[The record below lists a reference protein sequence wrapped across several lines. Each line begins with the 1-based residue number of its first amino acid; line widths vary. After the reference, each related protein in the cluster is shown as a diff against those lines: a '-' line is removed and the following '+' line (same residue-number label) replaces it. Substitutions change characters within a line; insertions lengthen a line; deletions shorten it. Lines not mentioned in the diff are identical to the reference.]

1 MLDSQSDSYPAAL
14 RPEIEALETSG
25 ISQLFALGV
34 DREGVIPLWFGESDL
49 PTPDFISRTA
59 IESLEAGNTFYSH
72 KRGIPPLREAIAAYM
87 NGLFD
92 LDLEVER
99 ITVTSSGMNGI
110 MLALQTI
117 AGAGDSVV
125 VVSPVWPNIMSG
137 VRIMGASLKTVAL
150 EPRDDGFH
158 LDLDALFAA
167 CDERTRAVFVN
178 SPSNPT
184 GWVMPGEQQQALL
197 EFCRARGIWVM
208 ADEVYHRFV
217 YDRPAVERP
226 RAPSFLDLARPDD
239 ALIVVESFSKT
250 WAMTGWRMGWLVHP
264 VALGAN
270 FDRLV
275 EFNTSG
281 APRFLQDGCI
291 TALMQGEDF
300 ACHMIERC
308 RQGRDL
314 VFQRLSA
321 LPKVRLACPQGA
333 FYAFFAVE
341 GLSDSLEYAKQVLEE
356 VSVGLAPGSAF
367 GPGGEGHLRL
377 CFAGGPER
385 LSAALDRLEPLF
397 R

>member
-1 MLDSQSDSYPAAL
+1 MPRSVIETYPARL

-34 DREGVIPLWFGESDL
+34 DREGVIPLWFGEGDL
-49 PTPDFISRTA
+49 PTPDFICATA
-59 IESLEAGNTFYSH
+59 SQSLKAGNTFYSH
-72 KRGIPPLREAIAAYM
+72 KRGIPALREAIVAYM
-87 NGLFD
+87 NGLFGAA
-92 LDLEVER
+92 LDVER

-137 VRIMGASLKTVAL
+137 VRIMGAALKTVSL
-150 EPRDDGFH
+150 QSREDGFH
-158 LDLDALFAA
+158 LDMDELMAA

-184 GWVMPGEQQQALL
+184 GWVMGPEDQRTLL
-197 EFCRARGIWVM
+197 DFCRTRGIWIM

-217 YDRPAVERP
+217 YERPASERP

-239 ALIVVESFSKT
+239 AVIVVQSFSKT

-264 VALGAN
+264 AALGAN

-291 TALMQGEDF
+291 TALAEGEGF
-300 ACHMIERC
+300 ACHVIERC

-314 VFQRLSA
+314 VTQRLSS
-321 LPKVRLACPQGA
+321 LPRIRLACPEGA

-341 GLSDSLEYAKQVLEE
+341 GLTDSLDTAKRILDE

-377 CFAGGPER
+377 CFAGGTER

>member
-1 MLDSQSDSYPAAL
+1 MPRSVIETYPARL

-34 DREGVIPLWFGESDL
+34 DREGVIPLWFGEGDL

-59 IESLEAGNTFYSH
+59 IQSLRAGNTFYSH
-72 KRGIPPLREAIAAYM
+72 KRGIPALREAIVAYM
-87 NGLFD
+87 NGLFGAA
-92 LDLEVER
+92 LDVER

-137 VRIMGASLKTVAL
+137 VRIMGATLKTVSL
-150 EPRDDGFH
+150 QSREDGFH
-158 LDLDALFAA
+158 LDMDELMAA

-184 GWVMPGEQQQALL
+184 GWVMGPEDQRTLL
-197 EFCRARGIWVM
+197 DFCRTRGIWIM

-217 YDRPAVERP
+217 YERPASERP
-226 RAPSFLDLARPDD
+226 RAPSFLDLVRPDD
-239 ALIVVESFSKT
+239 AVIVVQSFSKT

-264 VALGAN
+264 AALGAN

-291 TALMQGEDF
+291 TALNEGEGF
-300 ACHMIERC
+300 ACHVVERC

-314 VFQRLSA
+314 VTQRLST
-321 LPKVRLACPQGA
+321 LPRVRLACPEGA

-341 GLSDSLEYAKQVLEE
+341 GLTDSLDTAKRILDQ

-377 CFAGGPER
+377 CFAGGTER
-385 LSAALDRLEPLF
+385 LSAALERLTPLF

>member
-1 MLDSQSDSYPAAL
+1 MTPPDLPARL

-34 DREGVIPLWFGESDL
+34 DRQGVIPLWFGEGDL
-49 PTPDFISRTA
+49 PTPDFICATA
-59 IESLEAGNTFYSH
+59 VRSLTAGNTFYSH
-72 KRGIPPLREAIAAYM
+72 KRGIPALRAAIVAYM
-87 NGLFD
+87 NGLFGTAID
-92 LDLEVER
+92 VER

-117 AGAGDSVV
+117 AGAGDNVV

-137 VRIMGASLKTVAL
+137 VKIMGATLKTVSL
-150 EPRDDGFH
+150 ESREDGFH
-158 LDLDALFAA
+158 LDMDALLAA

-184 GWVMPGEQQQALL
+184 GWVMGREDQQALL
-197 EFCRARGIWVM
+197 EFCRARGIWIL

-217 YDRPAVERP
+217 YDRPAAERP
-226 RAPSFLDLARPDD
+226 RAPSFLDLIEPEDPV
-239 ALIVVESFSKT
+239 IVVESFSKT

-264 VALGAN
+264 ASLGAN

-291 TALMQGEDF
+291 TALEQGEGF
-300 ACHMIERC
+300 ACHVIERC
-308 RQGRDL
+308 RQSRDL

-321 LPKVRLACPQGA
+321 LPRVRLACPQGA
-333 FYAFFAVE
+333 FYAFFAVD
-341 GLSDSLEYAKQVLEE
+341 GLEDSLDYAKHILEE

-377 CFAGGPER
+377 CFAGGTER
-385 LSAALDRLEPLF
+385 LSAALERLEPLF

>member
-1 MLDSQSDSYPAAL
+1 MTPPDLPAPL

-34 DREGVIPLWFGESDL
+34 DREGVIPLWFGEGDL
-49 PTPDFISRTA
+49 PTPDFISASAVR
-59 IESLEAGNTFYSH
+59 SLEAGNTFYSH
-72 KRGIPPLREAIAAYM
+72 KRGIPALREAIVAYM
-87 NGLFD
+87 NGLFGAA
-92 LDLEVER
+92 LDVER

-125 VVSPVWPNIMSG
+125 VVSPVWPSIMSG
-137 VRIMGASLKTVAL
+137 VRIMGATLKTVPL
-150 EPRDDGFH
+150 HSREDGFH
-158 LDLDALFAA
+158 LDMDALMAA
-167 CDERTRAVFVN
+167 CGERTRAVFVN

-184 GWVMPGEQQQALL
+184 GWVMGREDQQALL
-197 EFCRARGIWVM
+197 EFCRARGIWIM

-217 YDRPAVERP
+217 YERPASERP

-239 ALIVVESFSKT
+239 AVIVVQSFSKT

-264 VALGAN
+264 ASLGAN

-291 TALMQGEDF
+291 TALNEGEGF
-300 ACHMIERC
+300 ACHVIERC

-321 LPKVRLACPQGA
+321 LPRVRLACPEGA

-341 GLSDSLEYAKQVLEE
+341 GLDDSLDTAKQILEE

-377 CFAGGPER
+377 CFAGGTER

>member
-1 MLDSQSDSYPAAL
+1 MTPPDLPAPL

-34 DREGVIPLWFGESDL
+34 DREGVIPLWFGEGDL
-49 PTPDFISRTA
+49 PTPDFISASA
-59 IESLEAGNTFYSH
+59 IRSLEAGNTFYSH
-72 KRGIPPLREAIAAYM
+72 KRCIPALREAIVAYM
-87 NGLFD
+87 NGLFGAA
-92 LDLEVER
+92 LDVER

-125 VVSPVWPNIMSG
+125 VVSPVWPSIMSG
-137 VRIMGASLKTVAL
+137 VRIMGATLKTVSL
-150 EPRDDGFH
+150 HSREDGFH
-158 LDLDALFAA
+158 LDMDALMAA
-167 CDERTRAVFVN
+167 CGERTRAVFVN

-184 GWVMPGEQQQALL
+184 GWVMGREDQQALL
-197 EFCRARGIWVM
+197 EFCRPRGIWIM
-208 ADEVYHRFV
+208 ADEVYHRFA
-217 YDRPAVERP
+217 YNRPASTRP
-226 RAPSFLDLARPDD
+226 RAPSFLDLAQADD
-239 ALIVVESFSKT
+239 AVIVVQSFSKT

-264 VALGAN
+264 AALGAN

-291 TALMQGEDF
+291 TALNEGEGF
-300 ACHMIERC
+300 ACHVIERC

-321 LPKVRLACPQGA
+321 LPRVRLACPEGA

-341 GLSDSLEYAKQVLEE
+341 GLDDSLDTAKQILEE

-377 CFAGGPER
+377 CFAGGTER

>member
-1 MLDSQSDSYPAAL
+1 MPRSVIETYPARL

-34 DREGVIPLWFGESDL
+34 DREGVIPLWFGEGDL
-49 PTPDFISRTA
+49 PTPDFICATA
-59 IESLEAGNTFYSH
+59 SQSLKAGNTFYSH
-72 KRGIPPLREAIAAYM
+72 KRGIPALREAIVAYM
-87 NGLFD
+87 NGLFGAA
-92 LDLEVER
+92 LDVER

-137 VRIMGASLKTVAL
+137 VRIMGATLKTVSL
-150 EPRDDGFH
+150 QSREDGFH
-158 LDLDALFAA
+158 LDMDELMAA

-184 GWVMPGEQQQALL
+184 GWVMGPEDQRTLL
-197 EFCRARGIWVM
+197 DFCRTRGIWIM

-217 YDRPAVERP
+217 YERPASERP
-226 RAPSFLDLARPDD
+226 RAPSFLDLVRPDD
-239 ALIVVESFSKT
+239 AVIVVQSFSKT

-264 VALGAN
+264 AALGAN

-291 TALMQGEDF
+291 TALNEGEGF
-300 ACHMIERC
+300 ACHVVERC

-314 VFQRLSA
+314 VTQRLSS
-321 LPKVRLACPQGA
+321 LPRIRLACPEGA

-341 GLSDSLEYAKQVLEE
+341 GLTDSLDTAKRILDE

-377 CFAGGPER
+377 CFAGGTER

>member
-1 MLDSQSDSYPAAL
+1 MPHPEIETYPAPL

-34 DREGVIPLWFGESDL
+34 DREGVIPLWFGEGDL
-49 PTPDFISRTA
+49 PTPDFISRAA
-59 IESLEAGNTFYSH
+59 IQSLQAGNTFYSH
-72 KRGIPPLREAIAAYM
+72 KRGIPALREAIVAYM
-87 NGLFD
+87 NGLFGAA
-92 LDLEVER
+92 LDAER

-137 VRIMGASLKTVAL
+137 VRIMGATLKTVSL
-150 EPRDDGFH
+150 HSREDGFH
-158 LDLDALFAA
+158 LDMDELIDA

-184 GWVMPGEQQQALL
+184 GWVMRREDQQALL
-197 EFCRARGIWVM
+197 DFCRTRGIWIM

-217 YDRPAVERP
+217 YERPASTRP
-226 RAPSFLDLARPDD
+226 RAPSFLDLVRPDD
-239 ALIVVESFSKT
+239 AVIVVQSFSKT

-264 VALGAN
+264 AALGAN

-291 TALMQGEDF
+291 TALADGEGF
-300 ACHMIERC
+300 ACHVVERC

-314 VFQRLSA
+314 VYQRLST
-321 LPKVRLACPQGA
+321 LPRVRLACPEGA

-341 GLSDSLEYAKQVLEE
+341 GLTDSLDYAKQILDE

-377 CFAGGPER
+377 CFAGGTER
-385 LSAALDRLEPLF
+385 LSAALERLEPLF

>member
-1 MLDSQSDSYPAAL
+1 MTQPDLPARL

-34 DREGVIPLWFGESDL
+34 DREGVIPLWFGEGDL
-49 PTPDFISRTA
+49 PTPDFISATA
-59 IESLEAGNTFYSH
+59 IKSLQAGNTFYSH
-72 KRGIPPLREAIAAYM
+72 KRGIPPLREAIVGYM
-87 NGLFD
+87 NGLFGTD
-92 LDLEVER
+92 LDVER

-110 MLALQTI
+110 ILALQTI

-137 VRIMGASLKTVAL
+137 VRIMGATLKTVSL
-150 EPRDDGFH
+150 ESREDGFH
-158 LDLDALFAA
+158 LDMDALMAA

-184 GWVMPGEQQQALL
+184 GWVMGREDQQALL
-197 EFCRARGIWVM
+197 EFCRARGIWIM

-217 YDRPAVERP
+217 YQRPAVERP
-226 RAPSFLDLARPDD
+226 RAPSFLDLIEPED
-239 ALIVVESFSKT
+239 AVIVVQSFSKT

-264 VALGAN
+264 TSLGAN

-291 TALMQGEDF
+291 TALNEGEGF
-300 ACHMIERC
+300 ACHVIERC

-314 VFQRLSA
+314 VFERLSS
-321 LPKVRLACPQGA
+321 LPRIRLACPEGA

-341 GLSDSLEYAKQVLEE
+341 GLTDSLDYAKQILEE

-377 CFAGGPER
+377 CFAGGTQR

>member
-1 MLDSQSDSYPAAL
+1 MPRSHRETYPAPL
-14 RPEIEALETSG
+14 RPEIAALETSG

-34 DREGVIPLWFGESDL
+34 DRQGVIPLWFGEGDL
-49 PTPDFISRTA
+49 PTPDFICAAA
-59 IESLEAGNTFYSH
+59 IESLKAGNTFYSH
-72 KRGIPPLREAIAAYM
+72 KRGIPGLRQAIAAYM
-87 NGLFD
+87 NGLFGTG
-92 LDLEVER
+92 LDVGR

-137 VRIMGASLKTVAL
+137 VRIMGATLKTVPL
-150 EPRDDGFH
+150 KSREDCFH
-158 LDLDALFAA
+158 LDLEALMAA

-184 GWVMPGEQQQALL
+184 GWVMAREEQQALL
-197 EFCRARGIWVM
+197 AFCRARGIWIL

-217 YDRPAVERP
+217 YDRPAAERP
-226 RAPSFLDLARPDD
+226 RAPSFLDLIEPEDPV
-239 ALIVVESFSKT
+239 IVVESFSKT
-250 WAMTGWRMGWLVHP
+250 WAMTGWRMGWLIHP
-264 VALGAN
+264 SSLGAN

-281 APRFLQDGCI
+281 APRFLQEGCI
-291 TALMQGEDF
+291 TALEAGEGF
-300 ACHMIERC
+300 ACHVVERC

-314 VFQRLSA
+314 VFQQLSA
-321 LPKVRLACPQGA
+321 LPRVRLACPQGA

-341 GLSDSLEYAKQVLEE
+341 GLTDSLGYAKESLEQ

-377 CFAGGPER
+377 CFASGPER
-385 LSAALDRLEPLF
+385 LSAALERLVPLF

>member
-1 MLDSQSDSYPAAL
+1 MPRSLIDSYPAPL

-34 DREGVIPLWFGESDL
+34 DREGVIPLWFGEGDL
-49 PTPDFISRTA
+49 PTPDFICDAAAR
-59 IESLEAGNTFYSH
+59 SLKAGDTFYTH
-72 KRGIPPLREAIAAYM
+72 KRGIPALRRAIVAYM
-87 NGLFD
+87 TGLTGAA
-92 LDLEVER
+92 LDVER

-125 VVSPVWPNIMSG
+125 AVTPVWPNIMSG
-137 VRIMGASLKTVAL
+137 VKIMGAALKTVSL
-150 EPRDDGFH
+150 QFREDGFH
-158 LDLDALFAA
+158 LDLDELIDA

-184 GWVMPGEQQQALL
+184 GWVMPRDDQQALL
-197 EFCRARGIWVM
+197 DFCRRRGLWLL

-217 YDRPAVERP
+217 YQRPASARP
-226 RAPSFLDLARPDD
+226 RAPSFLDLAEPED
-239 ALIVVESFSKT
+239 ALMVVQSFSKT

-264 VALGAN
+264 ASLGAN

-281 APRFLQDGCI
+281 APRFLQEGCI
-291 TALMQGEDF
+291 TALAEGEGF
-300 ACHMIERC
+300 ACHLVERC

-314 VFQRLSA
+314 VYQGLSG
-321 LPKVRLACPQGA
+321 LPKVRLARPAGA

-341 GLSDSLEYAKQVLEE
+341 GVADSLAYAKQVLEE
-356 VSVGLAPGSAF
+356 TSVGLAPGSAF

-385 LSAALDRLEPLF
+385 LSAALERLAPLWS
-397 R
+397 

>member
-1 MLDSQSDSYPAAL
+1 MPHSEIETYPAAL

-34 DREGVIPLWFGESDL
+34 DREGVIPLWFGEGDL
-49 PTPDFISRTA
+49 PTPDFISAAA
-59 IESLEAGNTFYSH
+59 IRSLQAGNTFYSH
-72 KRGIPPLREAIAAYM
+72 KRGIPALRQAIAAYM
-87 NGLFD
+87 DGLFGTA
-92 LDLEVER
+92 LDVER

-137 VRIMGASLKTVAL
+137 VRIMGATLKTVPL
-150 EPRDDGFH
+150 RTRDDGFH
-158 LDLDALFAA
+158 LDMDEVMAA
-167 CDERTRAVFVN
+167 CDGRTRAVFVN

-184 GWVMPGEQQQALL
+184 GWVMAREDQQALL
-197 EFCRARGIWVM
+197 DFCRRRGIWIM

-217 YDRPAVERP
+217 YDRPASQRP
-226 RAPSFLDLARPDD
+226 HAPSFLDLIEPED
-239 ALIVVESFSKT
+239 AVIVVESFSKT

-264 VALGAN
+264 VSLGAN

-291 TALMQGEDF
+291 TALEEGDGF
-300 ACHMIERC
+300 ACHVIERC
-308 RQGRDL
+308 RRGRD
-314 VFQRLSA
+314 VVHQRLSA
-321 LPKVRLACPQGA
+321 LPRVRLACPQGA

-341 GLSDSLEYAKQVLEE
+341 GLTDSLECAKQILEE
-356 VSVGLAPGSAF
+356 VAVGLAPGSAF

-377 CFAGGPER
+377 CFAGGTER

>member
-1 MLDSQSDSYPAAL
+1 MPRSVIETYPARL

-34 DREGVIPLWFGESDL
+34 DREGVIPLWFGEGDL
-49 PTPDFISRTA
+49 PTPDFICATA
-59 IESLEAGNTFYSH
+59 SQSLKAGNTFYSH
-72 KRGIPPLREAIAAYM
+72 KRGIPALREAIVAYM
-87 NGLFD
+87 NGLFGAA
-92 LDLEVER
+92 LDVER

-137 VRIMGASLKTVAL
+137 VRIMGAALKTVSL
-150 EPRDDGFH
+150 QSREDGFH
-158 LDLDALFAA
+158 LDMDELMAA

-184 GWVMPGEQQQALL
+184 GWVMGPEDQQALL
-197 EFCRARGIWVM
+197 DFCRTRGIWIM

-217 YDRPAVERP
+217 YERPASERP

-239 ALIVVESFSKT
+239 AVIVVQSFSKT

-264 VALGAN
+264 AALGAN

-291 TALMQGEDF
+291 TALNEGEGF
-300 ACHMIERC
+300 ACHVVERC

-314 VFQRLSA
+314 VTQRLST
-321 LPKVRLACPQGA
+321 LPRVRLARPEGA

-341 GLSDSLEYAKQVLEE
+341 GLTDSLDTAKRILDE

-377 CFAGGPER
+377 CFAGGTER

>member
-1 MLDSQSDSYPAAL
+1 L

-34 DREGVIPLWFGESDL
+34 DREGVIPLWFGEGDL
-49 PTPDFISRTA
+49 PTPDFICETA
-59 IESLEAGNTFYSH
+59 VRSLQAGNTFYSH
-72 KRGIPPLREAIAAYM
+72 KRGIPALREAIVAYM
-87 NGLFD
+87 NGLFGAA
-92 LDLEVER
+92 LDVER

-137 VRIMGASLKTVAL
+137 VRIMGATLKTVSL
-150 EPRDDGFH
+150 QSREDGFH
-158 LDLDALFAA
+158 LDMDELTAA

-184 GWVMPGEQQQALL
+184 GWVMGPEDQRTLL
-197 EFCRARGIWVM
+197 DFCRTRGIWIM

-217 YDRPAVERP
+217 YERPASERP

-239 ALIVVESFSKT
+239 AVIVVQSFSKT

-264 VALGAN
+264 AALGAN

-291 TALMQGEDF
+291 TALNEGEGF
-300 ACHMIERC
+300 ACHVIERC

-314 VFQRLSA
+314 VTQRLSS
-321 LPKVRLACPQGA
+321 LPRIRLACPEGA

-341 GLSDSLEYAKQVLEE
+341 GLDDSLDTAKQILEE

-377 CFAGGPER
+377 CFAGGTER

>member
-1 MLDSQSDSYPAAL
+1 MPRSATESYPARL

-34 DREGVIPLWFGESDL
+34 DRDGVIPLWFGEGDL
-49 PTPDFISRTA
+49 PTPEFISASAVR
-59 IESLEAGNTFYSH
+59 SLEAGNTFYTH
-72 KRGIPPLREAIAAYM
+72 KRGIPALRRAIAGYM
-87 NGLFD
+87 NGLYGAG
-92 LDLEVER
+92 LDDER

-110 MLALQTI
+110 MLALETI
-117 AGAGDSVV
+117 AGAGDSMVV
-125 VVSPVWPNIMSG
+125 VTPVWPNILSG
-137 VRIMGASLKTVAL
+137 IRIMGATLKTVPLRAG
-150 EPRDDGFH
+150 DDGFR
-158 LDLDALFAA
+158 LDLDELMAA

-184 GWVMPGEQQQALL
+184 GWVMGREQQQALL
-197 EFCRARGIWVM
+197 DFCRARGLWIL

-217 YDRPAVERP
+217 YDRPAAERP
-226 RAPSFLDLARPDD
+226 RAPSFLDLAAADD
-239 ALIVVESFSKT
+239 ALMVVHSFSKT

-264 VALGAN
+264 AALGAN

-281 APRFLQDGCI
+281 APRFLQDGCV
-291 TALMQGEDF
+291 TAIAEGDDF
-300 ACHMIERC
+300 ACHLVERC
-308 RQGRDL
+308 RRGRDL
-314 VFQRLSA
+314 VYQGLSG
-321 LPKVRLACPQGA
+321 LSKVRLARPEGA

-341 GLSDSLEYAKQVLEE
+341 GLTDSLAYAKDILEE
-356 VSVGLAPGSAF
+356 VGVGLAPGSAF

-385 LSAALDRLEPLF
+385 LSAALERLEPLF

>member
-1 MLDSQSDSYPAAL
+1 MPQPETSPYPVPL

-34 DREGVIPLWFGESDL
+34 DREGVIPLWFGEGDL
-49 PTPDFISRTA
+49 PTPDFISAAA
-59 IESLEAGNTFYSH
+59 IRSLQAGHTFYSH
-72 KRGIPPLREAIAAYM
+72 KRGIPALREAIVAYM
-87 NGLFD
+87 NGLYGAA
-92 LDLEVER
+92 LDVER
-99 ITVTSSGMNGI
+99 VTVTSSGMNGI

-137 VRIMGASLKTVAL
+137 VRIMGASLRTVAL
-150 EPRDDGFH
+150 RSREDGFH
-158 LDLDALFAA
+158 LDMDELMAA
-167 CDERTRAVFVN
+167 CDSRTRAVFVN

-184 GWVMPGEQQQALL
+184 GWVMGRADQQALL
-197 EFCRARGIWVM
+197 DFCRARGIWIM
-208 ADEVYHRFV
+208 ADEVYSRFV
-217 YDRPAVERP
+217 YERPAAERP
-226 RAPSFLDLARPDD
+226 RAPSFLDLARADD
-239 ALIVVESFSKT
+239 ALIVVQSFSKT

-264 VALGAN
+264 AVLGAN

-291 TALMQGEDF
+291 TALTEGEGF
-300 ACHMIERC
+300 ACHVIERC
-308 RQGRDL
+308 RLGRDL
-314 VFQRLSA
+314 VHQRLSA
-321 LPKVRLACPQGA
+321 LPRVRLACPDGA

-341 GLSDSLEYAKQVLEE
+341 GLSDSLAYAKEILEE

-377 CFAGGPER
+377 CFAGGTER
-385 LSAALDRLEPLF
+385 LSAALERLEPLF

>member
-1 MLDSQSDSYPAAL
+1 MPRSAVPPYPARL

-34 DREGVIPLWFGESDL
+34 DREEVIPLWFGEGDL
-49 PTPDFISRTA
+49 PTPDFISAAA
-59 IESLEAGNTFYSH
+59 IRSLKAGNTFYTH
-72 KRGIPPLREAIAAYM
+72 KRGIPALRQAIVTYM
-87 NGLFD
+87 NGLYGAA
-92 LDLEVER
+92 LDVER

-117 AGAGDSVV
+117 AGVGDSIV

-137 VRIMGASLKTVAL
+137 VRIMGATLKTVAL
-150 EPRDDGFH
+150 KSREDGFH
-158 LDLDALFAA
+158 LDLDALMAA

-184 GWVMPGEQQQALL
+184 GWVMAREDQQALL
-197 EFCRARGIWVM
+197 DFCRQRGLWIM

-217 YDRPAVERP
+217 YDRPASTRP
-226 RAPSFLDLARPDD
+226 RAPSFLDLATPND
-239 ALIVVESFSKT
+239 ALIVVQSFSKT

-264 VALGAN
+264 AALGAN

-291 TALMQGEDF
+291 TALAEGEGF
-300 ACHMIERC
+300 ACHVIERC

-314 VFQRLSA
+314 VYQGLSG
-321 LPKVRLACPQGA
+321 LPKVRLARPDGA

-341 GLSDSLEYAKQVLEE
+341 GLTDSLAYAKRILEE

-385 LSAALDRLEPLF
+385 LSAALERLAPLF

>member
-1 MLDSQSDSYPAAL
+1 MPRSLIDSYPAPL

-34 DREGVIPLWFGESDL
+34 DREGVIPLWFGEGDL
-49 PTPDFISRTA
+49 PTPDFICDAAVR
-59 IESLEAGNTFYSH
+59 SLKAGETFYTH
-72 KRGIPPLREAIAAYM
+72 KRGIPALRREIAAYTT
-87 NGLFD
+87 GLTGAA
-92 LDLEVER
+92 LDVER

-125 VVSPVWPNIMSG
+125 VVTPVWPNIMSG
-137 VRIMGASLKTVAL
+137 VRIMGATLKTVSL
-150 EPRDDGFH
+150 QFREDGFH
-158 LDLDALFAA
+158 LDLDALIDA

-184 GWVMPGEQQQALL
+184 GWVMPREDQQALL
-197 EFCRARGIWVM
+197 DFCRRRGLWLL

-217 YDRPAVERP
+217 YHQPASQRP
-226 RAPSFLDLARPDD
+226 RAPSFLDLAEPED
-239 ALIVVESFSKT
+239 ALMVVHSFSKT

-264 VALGAN
+264 ASLGAN

-281 APRFLQDGCI
+281 APPFLQEGCI
-291 TALMQGEDF
+291 TALAEGEGF
-300 ACHMIERC
+300 ACHLVERC

-314 VFQRLSA
+314 VYQGLCG
-321 LPKVRLACPQGA
+321 LPKVRLARPAGA

-341 GLSDSLEYAKQVLEE
+341 GVADSLAYAKQVLEE
-356 VSVGLAPGSAF
+356 TSVGLAPGSAF

-385 LSAALDRLEPLF
+385 LSTALECLAPLWS
-397 R
+397 

>member
-1 MLDSQSDSYPAAL
+1 MPQPQTEAYPAAL

-34 DREGVIPLWFGESDL
+34 DRQGVIPLWFGEGDL
-49 PTPDFISRTA
+49 PTPDFISAAA
-59 IESLEAGNTFYSH
+59 IRSLQAGNTFYSH
-72 KRGIPPLREAIAAYM
+72 KRGIPALRAAIAAYTD
-87 NGLFD
+87 GLFGTA
-92 LDLEVER
+92 LDVER

-137 VRIMGASLKTVAL
+137 VRIMGATLKTVAL
-150 EPRDDGFH
+150 RAREDGFH
-158 LDLDALFAA
+158 LDMDEVMAA

-184 GWVMPGEQQQALL
+184 GWVMARADQQGLL
-197 EFCRARGIWVM
+197 DFCRARGLWIL

-217 YDRPAVERP
+217 YDRPAAERP
-226 RAPSFLDLARPDD
+226 RASSFLDLIEPED
-239 ALIVVESFSKT
+239 AVIVVESFSKT

-264 VALGAN
+264 AALGAN

-291 TALMQGEDF
+291 TALEEGEGF
-300 ACHMIERC
+300 ACHVVERC
-308 RQGRDL
+308 RRGRDL
-314 VFQRLSA
+314 VYQRLSA
-321 LPKVRLACPQGA
+321 LPRIRLACPEGA

-341 GLSDSLEYAKQVLEE
+341 GLDDSLDYAKRILEE
-356 VSVGLAPGSAF
+356 VAVGLAPGAAF

-377 CFAGGPER
+377 CFAGGTER

>member
-1 MLDSQSDSYPAAL
+1 MPHSGIETYPAPL

-34 DREGVIPLWFGESDL
+34 DREGVIPLWFGEGDL
-49 PTPDFISRTA
+49 PTPDFISRAA
-59 IESLEAGNTFYSH
+59 IRSLEAGNTFYSH
-72 KRGIPPLREAIAAYM
+72 KRGIPALREAIVAYM
-87 NGLFD
+87 NGLFGGA
-92 LDLEVER
+92 LDVER

-137 VRIMGASLKTVAL
+137 VRIMGADLKTVSL
-150 EPRDDGFH
+150 HSREDGFH
-158 LDLDALFAA
+158 LDMDALMAA

-184 GWVMPGEQQQALL
+184 GWVMGREDQQALL
-197 EFCRARGIWVM
+197 EFCRARGIWIM

-217 YDRPAVERP
+217 YERPASERP

-239 ALIVVESFSKT
+239 AVIVVQSFSKT

-264 VALGAN
+264 AALGAN

-291 TALMQGEDF
+291 TALSEGEGF
-300 ACHMIERC
+300 ACHVIERC

-314 VFQRLSA
+314 AYERLSA
-321 LPKVRLACPQGA
+321 LPRVRLACPEGA

-341 GLSDSLEYAKQVLEE
+341 GLDDSLATAKQILEE

-377 CFAGGPER
+377 CFAGGTER
-385 LSAALDRLEPLF
+385 LSAALERLEPLF

>member
-1 MLDSQSDSYPAAL
+1 MPRPKTETYPAPL

-34 DREGVIPLWFGESDL
+34 DREGVIPLWFGEGDL
-49 PTPDFISRTA
+49 PTPDFISRAA
-59 IESLEAGNTFYSH
+59 IQSLQAGNTFYSH
-72 KRGIPPLREAIAAYM
+72 KRGIPALREAIVAYM
-87 NGLFD
+87 NGLFGAA
-92 LDLEVER
+92 LDAER

-137 VRIMGASLKTVAL
+137 VRIMGATLKTVSL
-150 EPRDDGFH
+150 HSREDGFH
-158 LDLDALFAA
+158 LDMDELMAA

-184 GWVMPGEQQQALL
+184 GWVMGHEDQQALL
-197 EFCRARGIWVM
+197 DFCRTRGIWIM

-217 YDRPAVERP
+217 YERPASTRP
-226 RAPSFLDLARPDD
+226 RAPSFLDLVRPDD
-239 ALIVVESFSKT
+239 AVIVVQSFSKT

-264 VALGAN
+264 AALGAN

-291 TALMQGEDF
+291 TALADGEGF
-300 ACHMIERC
+300 ACHVVERC

-314 VFQRLSA
+314 VTQRLST
-321 LPKVRLACPQGA
+321 LPRVRLACPEGA

-341 GLSDSLEYAKQVLEE
+341 GLTDSLDYAKQILDE

-377 CFAGGPER
+377 CFAGGTER
-385 LSAALDRLEPLF
+385 LSTALERLEPLF

>member
-1 MLDSQSDSYPAAL
+1 MPRSVIETYPARL

-34 DREGVIPLWFGESDL
+34 DREGVIPLWFGEGDL
-49 PTPDFISRTA
+49 PTPDFICATA
-59 IESLEAGNTFYSH
+59 SQSLKAGNTFYSH
-72 KRGIPPLREAIAAYM
+72 KRGIPALREAIVAYM
-87 NGLFD
+87 NGLFGAA
-92 LDLEVER
+92 LDVER

-137 VRIMGASLKTVAL
+137 VRIMGATLKTVSL
-150 EPRDDGFH
+150 QSREDGFH
-158 LDLDALFAA
+158 LDMDELTAA

-184 GWVMPGEQQQALL
+184 GWVMGPEDQRTLL
-197 EFCRARGIWVM
+197 DFCRTRGIWIM

-217 YDRPAVERP
+217 YERPASERP
-226 RAPSFLDLARPDD
+226 RAPSFLDLVRPDD
-239 ALIVVESFSKT
+239 AVIVVQSFSKT

-264 VALGAN
+264 AALGAN

-291 TALMQGEDF
+291 TALNEGEGF
-300 ACHMIERC
+300 ACHVIERC

-314 VFQRLSA
+314 VYQRLSA
-321 LPKVRLACPQGA
+321 LPRIRLACPEGA

-341 GLSDSLEYAKQVLEE
+341 GLTDSLEYAKQILGE

-377 CFAGGPER
+377 CFAGGTER
-385 LSAALDRLEPLF
+385 LSAALDRLTPLF

>member
-1 MLDSQSDSYPAAL
+1 MTPPNFPAPL

-34 DREGVIPLWFGESDL
+34 DREGVIPLWFGEGDL
-49 PTPDFISRTA
+49 PTPDFISAAA
-59 IESLEAGNTFYSH
+59 IRSLQAGNTFYSH
-72 KRGIPPLREAIAAYM
+72 KRGIPALREAIAAYM
-87 NGLFD
+87 DGLFGTA
-92 LDLEVER
+92 LDVER

-110 MLALQTI
+110 MLALQTL

-137 VRIMGASLKTVAL
+137 VRIMGATLKTVAL
-150 EPRDDGFH
+150 RSRADGFH
-158 LDLDALFAA
+158 LDMDEVTAA

-184 GWVMPGEQQQALL
+184 GWVMGREDQQALL
-197 EFCRARGIWVM
+197 DFCRARGIWIM

-217 YDRPAVERP
+217 YDQPASERP

-239 ALIVVESFSKT
+239 ALIVVQSFSKT
-250 WAMTGWRMGWLVHP
+250 WAMTGWRMGWLAHP
-264 VALGAN
+264 AALGAN

-291 TALMQGEDF
+291 TALEEGDGF
-300 ACHMIERC
+300 ACHVIERC

-314 VFQRLSA
+314 VTQRLSA
-321 LPKVRLACPQGA
+321 LPRIRLACPKGA

-341 GLSDSLEYAKQVLEE
+341 GMADSLGTAKQILEE

-367 GPGGEGHLRL
+367 GPGGEGHLRV
-377 CFAGGPER
+377 CFAGGTER
-385 LSAALDRLEPLF
+385 LSAALERLEPLF

>member
-1 MLDSQSDSYPAAL
+1 MTPPNFPAPL

-34 DREGVIPLWFGESDL
+34 DREGVIPLWFGEGDL
-49 PTPDFISRTA
+49 PTPDFISATA
-59 IESLEAGNTFYSH
+59 IESLQAGNTFYSH
-72 KRGIPPLREAIAAYM
+72 KRGIPALRAAIVAYM
-87 NGLFD
+87 NGLFGTD
-92 LDLEVER
+92 LDVER

-137 VRIMGASLKTVAL
+137 VRIMGATLKTVAL
-150 EPRDDGFH
+150 RSREDGFH
-158 LDLDALFAA
+158 LDMDELIGA

-184 GWVMPGEQQQALL
+184 GWVMGREDQQALL
-197 EFCRARGIWVM
+197 DFCRTRGIWVM

-217 YDRPAVERP
+217 YDRPAAARP
-226 RAPSFLDLARPDD
+226 RAPSFLDLARADD
-239 ALIVVESFSKT
+239 AVIVVQSFSKT

-264 VALGAN
+264 AALGAN

-291 TALMQGEDF
+291 TALEQGEGF
-300 ACHMIERC
+300 ACHVIERC
-308 RQGRDL
+308 RRGRDL
-314 VFQRLSA
+314 VYQRLSA
-321 LPKVRLACPQGA
+321 LPRIRLACPEGA

-341 GLSDSLEYAKQVLEE
+341 GLDDSLDYAKHILKEL
-356 VSVGLAPGSAF
+356 SVGLAPGSAF

-377 CFAGGPER
+377 CFAGGTER
-385 LSAALDRLEPLF
+385 LSAALERLEPLF

>member
-1 MLDSQSDSYPAAL
+1 MTPPDLPAPL

-34 DREGVIPLWFGESDL
+34 DREGVIPLWFGEGDL
-49 PTPDFISRTA
+49 PTPDFISASA
-59 IESLEAGNTFYSH
+59 IRSLEAGNTFYSH
-72 KRGIPPLREAIAAYM
+72 KRCIPALREAIVAYM
-87 NGLFD
+87 NGLFGAA
-92 LDLEVER
+92 LDVER

-125 VVSPVWPNIMSG
+125 VVSPVWPSIMSG
-137 VRIMGASLKTVAL
+137 VRIMGATLKTVSL
-150 EPRDDGFH
+150 HSREDGFH
-158 LDLDALFAA
+158 LDMDALMAA
-167 CDERTRAVFVN
+167 CGERTRAVFVN

-184 GWVMPGEQQQALL
+184 GWVMGREDQQALL
-197 EFCRARGIWVM
+197 EFCRARGIWIM
-208 ADEVYHRFV
+208 ADEVYHRFA
-217 YDRPAVERP
+217 YNRPASTRP
-226 RAPSFLDLARPDD
+226 RAPSFLDLAQADD
-239 ALIVVESFSKT
+239 AVIVVQSFSKT

-264 VALGAN
+264 AALGAN

-291 TALMQGEDF
+291 TALSEGEGF
-300 ACHMIERC
+300 ACHVIERC

-321 LPKVRLACPQGA
+321 LPRVRLACPEGA

-341 GLSDSLEYAKQVLEE
+341 GLDDSLDTAKQILEE

-377 CFAGGPER
+377 CFAGGTER

>member
-1 MLDSQSDSYPAAL
+1 MSRSGIETYPARL

-34 DREGVIPLWFGESDL
+34 DREGVIPLWFGEGDL
-49 PTPDFISRTA
+49 PTPDFICATA
-59 IESLEAGNTFYSH
+59 SQSLKAGNTFYSH
-72 KRGIPPLREAIAAYM
+72 KRGIPALREAIVAYM
-87 NGLFD
+87 NGLFGAA
-92 LDLEVER
+92 LDVER

-137 VRIMGASLKTVAL
+137 VRIMGAALKTVSL
-150 EPRDDGFH
+150 QSREDGFH
-158 LDLDALFAA
+158 LDMDELMAA

-184 GWVMPGEQQQALL
+184 GWVMGPEDQQALL
-197 EFCRARGIWVM
+197 DFCRTRGIWIM

-217 YDRPAVERP
+217 YERPASERP

-239 ALIVVESFSKT
+239 AVIVVQSFSKT

-264 VALGAN
+264 AALGAN

-291 TALMQGEDF
+291 TALNEGEGF
-300 ACHMIERC
+300 ACHVVERC

-314 VFQRLSA
+314 VTQRLST
-321 LPKVRLACPQGA
+321 LPRVRLARPEGA

-341 GLSDSLEYAKQVLEE
+341 GLTDSLGYAKQILDQ

-377 CFAGGPER
+377 CFAGGTER
-385 LSAALDRLEPLF
+385 LSAALERLTPLF